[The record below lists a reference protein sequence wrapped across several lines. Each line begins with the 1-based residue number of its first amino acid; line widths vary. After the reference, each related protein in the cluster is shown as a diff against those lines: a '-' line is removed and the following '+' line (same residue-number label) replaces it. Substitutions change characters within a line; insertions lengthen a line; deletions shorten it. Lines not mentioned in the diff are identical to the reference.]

1 MTNNQKKVIG
11 QALMQFDEDTA
22 VTEENIS
29 KYVDVLS
36 MLNPLTEDQK
46 AEVIRELHSK
56 LEVRIDHG
64 ACVKEKNHTPWYN
77 AAKASMN
84 PV

>member
-46 AEVIRELHSK
+46 AEVTRELH
-56 LEVRIDHG
+56 
-64 ACVKEKNHTPWYN
+64 
-77 AAKASMN
+77 
-84 PV
+84 